1 MRSPRGIKSKTYFKK
16 LLFRNASMVQ
26 SESATN
32 QFLDSKKNN
41 NAQQCLLRQQS
52 EKCLSKTHTL
62 PPLALLPLLAR
73 E

>member
-16 LLFRNASMVQ
+16 LLFRNASTVQ
-26 SESATN
+26 SKSATS

-41 NAQQCLLRQQS
+41 NAQQSLFRQQS
-52 EKCLSKTHTL
+52 EKCLTKTHTL
-62 PPLALLPLLAR
+62 PQLALLPLLTQ

>member
-16 LLFRNASMVQ
+16 LLFRNASTVQ
-26 SESATN
+26 SKSATS

-41 NAQQCLLRQQS
+41 NAQRLFRQQS
-52 EKCLSKTHTL
+52 EKCLTKTHTL
-62 PPLALLPLLAR
+62 PQLALLPLLTQ